1 MVLGWVVISVPHM
14 LSLQLSFL
22 PKYFSCLFN
31 ANVIYWVIVSSA
43 SLKPYILIIDKNE
56 KNIHT

>member
-1 MVLGWVVISVPHM
+1 MLLGRVVIFVPHV

-31 ANVIYWVIVSSA
+31 ANIIYWVIFFSA
-43 SLKPYILIIDKNE
+43 SLKHYLLTIDKNE